1 MIIQQSKL
9 PLGNNQS
16 PVLYARSDAIL
27 ALPEEALQEFEV
39 N

>member
-1 MIIQQSKL
+1 LSRIAGGQRPM
-9 PLGNNQS
+9 
-16 PVLYARSDAIL
+16 